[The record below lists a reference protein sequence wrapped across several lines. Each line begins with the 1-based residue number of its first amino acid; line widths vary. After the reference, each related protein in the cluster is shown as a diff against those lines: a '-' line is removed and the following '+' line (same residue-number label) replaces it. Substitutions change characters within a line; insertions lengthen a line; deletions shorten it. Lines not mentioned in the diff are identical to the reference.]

1 MMKTESVDLDSIS
14 QDPANVRKHGE
25 RNLSA
30 IVASLRKFGQQK
42 PIVVSKD
49 GIILAGNGTYE
60 AARKLGWD
68 KIDIVRSKLT
78 GSEATA
84 YAIADNRTAELA
96 EWDDV
101 ALAETLRALQSE
113 DFEIEAA
120 GYTEDEIDKLIDGLA
135 NDALGP
141 EESGDGIDDA
151 YSKKIVAPI
160 YEPKGECPTIDD
172 LYDRAKTSGLIQEI
186 ESAKVPPKIAEF
198 LKLAAERHTAFNF
211 RQIAEFYC
219 HSAPEVQSLMERSGL
234 VIIDFDKAIENG
246 FVHLTKELS
255 AIAESEKDERESENA

>member
-1 MMKTESVDLDSIS
+1 MMQAESVELDSIS
-14 QDPANVRKHGE
+14 QDPANVRRHGE

-60 AARKLGWD
+60 AAKRLGWD
-68 KIDIVRSKLT
+68 KIEIVRSKLT

-84 YAIADNRTAELA
+84 YAIADNRTSELA

-120 GYTEDEIDKLIDGLA
+120 GYTDDEIGELIESLA

-141 EESGDGIDDA
+141 KESGDRIDDA
-151 YSKKIVAPI
+151 YSKKIVAPV
-160 YEPKGECPTIDD
+160 YEPKGDCPEIGD
-172 LYDRAKTSGLIQEI
+172 LYDREKTAKLIQEI
-186 ESAKVPPKIAEF
+186 EAAKVPPKIAEF

-219 HSAPEVQSLMERSGL
+219 HAEPEVQSLMEQSGL

-246 FVHLTKELS
+246 FVHLTERLGKLADLE
-255 AIAESEKDERESENA
+255 ESLEDA